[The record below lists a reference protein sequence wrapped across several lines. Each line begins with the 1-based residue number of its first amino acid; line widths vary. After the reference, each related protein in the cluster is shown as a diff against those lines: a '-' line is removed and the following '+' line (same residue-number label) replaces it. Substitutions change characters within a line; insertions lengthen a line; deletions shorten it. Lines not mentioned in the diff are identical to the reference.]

1 MKKRK
6 IRYDRILLPIL
17 ILCVIIFGISSCH
30 KTEETKVQSKPI
42 HTTTTFLKNA
52 LKPVGQTLYIYGGG
66 WNEAQTGSGTETLT
80 LGLSKEWK
88 SFYDTQD
95 SSYNYENYMYEIHK
109 GLDCSGYVGWS
120 IYNTLETKSNH
131 GNGYVL
137 KAEEMTK
144 TFANMKL
151 GSYKDSIQ
159 NAKPGDIVSMANAH
173 VYIVLAVCEDGSLL
187 IAHSSPPG
195 VKISGTYDQNGN
207 SNSQAVGYAQKIM
220 KTYYPDWYSRYPNCT
235 VDSSFTEP
243 SNVSLFHWNSKTLKD
258 TDQLHS
264 MSIDQIIQTLIK

>member
-17 ILCVIIFGISSCH
+17 ILCVIIFGIFSCH
-30 KTEETKVQSKPI
+30 QTEETKVQSKPI
-42 HTTTTFLKNA
+42 HTTTDFLKNA

-66 WNEAQTGSGTETLT
+66 WNEAQTGSGTEALT

-88 SFYDTQD
+88 SFYNSQD
-95 SSYNYENYMYEIHK
+95 GTYNYENYMYEIHK
-109 GLDCSGYVGWS
+109 GLDCSGYVGWT

-144 TFANMKL
+144 SFANMKL

-173 VYIVLAVCEDGSLL
+173 VYIVLAVCEDG
-187 IAHSSPPG
+187 
-195 VKISGTYDQNGN
+195 N
-207 SNSQAVGYAQKIM
+207 SNSQAVEYAQKIM
-220 KTYYPDWYSRYPNCT
+220 KTYYPDWYSRYPDCT

-258 TDQLHS
+258 VDKLNS
-264 MSIDQIIQTLIK
+264 MTVNQIIQTLFQ

>member
-66 WNEAQTGSGTETLT
+66 WNEAQTGSGTEALT

-95 SSYNYENYMYEIHK
+95 STYNYENYMYEIHK
-109 GLDCSGYVGWS
+109 GLDCSGYVGWT

-144 TFANMKL
+144 TYANMKL

-173 VYIVLAVCEDGSLL
+173 VYIVLCVCED
-187 IAHSSPPG
+187 
-195 VKISGTYDQNGN
+195 
-207 SNSQAVGYAQKIM
+207 VGYAQKIM
-220 KTYYPDWYSRYPNCT
+220 ETYYPDWYSRYPNCT

-258 TDQLHS
+258 VDKLNS
-264 MSIDQIIQTLIK
+264 MTVHQIIQTLFQ

>member
-1 MKKRK
+1 
-6 IRYDRILLPIL
+6 
-17 ILCVIIFGISSCH
+17 
-30 KTEETKVQSKPI
+30 
-42 HTTTTFLKNA
+42 
-52 LKPVGQTLYIYGGG
+52 
-66 WNEAQTGSGTETLT
+66 
-80 LGLSKEWK
+80 
-88 SFYDTQD
+88 
-95 SSYNYENYMYEIHK
+95 MYEIHK

-207 SNSQAVGYAQKIM
+207 SNSQAVGYAQKII
-220 KTYYPDWYSRYPNCT
+220 KR
-235 VDSSFTEP
+235 
-243 SNVSLFHWNSKTLKD
+243 
-258 TDQLHS
+258 
-264 MSIDQIIQTLIK
+264 IIQTGTVVIQIALSILVLLNQVMYLYFTGIQKH

>member
-1 MKKRK
+1 
-6 IRYDRILLPIL
+6 
-17 ILCVIIFGISSCH
+17 
-30 KTEETKVQSKPI
+30 
-42 HTTTTFLKNA
+42 
-52 LKPVGQTLYIYGGG
+52 
-66 WNEAQTGSGTETLT
+66 
-80 LGLSKEWK
+80 
-88 SFYDTQD
+88 
-95 SSYNYENYMYEIHK
+95 MYEIHK

-173 VYIVLAVCEDGSLL
+173 VYI
-187 IAHSSPPG
+187 SPPG

-207 SNSQAVGYAQKIM
+207 SNSQAVVYAKKIM
-220 KTYYPDWYSRYPNCT
+220 KTYYPDWYSRYPDCT
-235 VDSSFTEP
+235 VDFSFTEP

-258 TDQLHS
+258 VDKLNS
-264 MSIDQIIQTLIK
+264 MTVNQIIQTLFK

>member
-30 KTEETKVQSKPI
+30 KTEEVKVQSKPI

-66 WNEAQTGSGTETLT
+66 WNEAQTGSGTEALT

-88 SFYDTQD
+88 SFYDSQD

-109 GLDCSGYVGWS
+109 GLDCSGYVGWT

-131 GNGYVL
+131 SNGYVL

-144 TFANMKL
+144 AFANMKL

-187 IAHSSPPG
+187 IAHSSPP
-195 VKISGTYDQNGN
+195 
-207 SNSQAVGYAQKIM
+207 A
-220 KTYYPDWYSRYPNCT
+220 
-235 VDSSFTEP
+235 
-243 SNVSLFHWNSKTLKD
+243 LKF
-258 TDQLHS
+258 
-264 MSIDQIIQTLIK
+264 